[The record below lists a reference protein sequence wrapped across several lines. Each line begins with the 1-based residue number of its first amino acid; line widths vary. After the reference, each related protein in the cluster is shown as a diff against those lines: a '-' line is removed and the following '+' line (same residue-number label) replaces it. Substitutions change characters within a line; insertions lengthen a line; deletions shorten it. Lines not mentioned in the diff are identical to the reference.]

1 MEAADG
7 VTIENAERCWSQMGP
22 ADWLE
27 AFAAHPRIG
36 DGGSAKSAKFFEQ
49 EISQNAQVVDE
60 LARLNDEYFERHG
73 FIFIVFASG
82 KSPEEM
88 LEILKSRIGNDT
100 QTEMRIAAGEQW
112 KIMRK
117 RLTDHICKIADS

>member
-1 MEAADG
+1 MEASG
-7 VTIENAERCWSQMGP
+7 PPTMEKAERCWQQMGP
-22 ADWLE
+22 QDWLE

-36 DGGSAKSAKFFEQ
+36 EKKEAKFFEQ
-49 EISQNAQVVDE
+49 ELTDDQRVAAE
-60 LARLNDEYFERHG
+60 LARLNDEYYERHG

-100 QTEMRIAAGEQW
+100 EHEMKIAANEQW
-112 KIMRK
+112 KIMKLRMQ
-117 RLTDHICKIADS
+117 RLRTED